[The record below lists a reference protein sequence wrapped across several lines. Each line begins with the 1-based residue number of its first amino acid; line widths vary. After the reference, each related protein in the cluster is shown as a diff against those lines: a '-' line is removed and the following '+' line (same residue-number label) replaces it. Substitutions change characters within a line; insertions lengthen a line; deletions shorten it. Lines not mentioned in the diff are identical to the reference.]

1 MNSETAVAME
11 ENSQK
16 ESVAVIK
23 RAIISVSDKT
33 GLAEFAK
40 RLEACGVEIFS
51 TGGTSRHL
59 VESGVQVKDV
69 ADYTRFPEMM
79 DGRVK
84 TLHPKIFG
92 GILCRRDNSH
102 DLASVEEHGMVPLDL
117 VVVNLYPF
125 AETVARPDCDRTM
138 AIENIDIGGPSL
150 VRAAAKNNAFVTIA
164 TAPSQYAA
172 IVDELESLGGT
183 SQDLRQELMA
193 AAFQHTAEYDQMIA
207 GYFRSPKD
215 SQRAELNPT
224 IEIKMTRKAEL
235 RYGENSHQ
243 AAALYE
249 ITDEPGVS
257 LAHMEQLNGKELSFN
272 NLLDVNSGLNMVS
285 SFEEPAC
292 VVIKHNNP
300 CGAAADGVLSD
311 VVQRAFA
318 GDPVSAFGSIV
329 AINRDVDAATA
340 EMLAA
345 GDYFIEAIVGTGFSD
360 EALEILKTQPKWK
373 KNVRLLKTPM
383 VSPSEPRLDMRRVH
397 GGMLV
402 QQADSLA
409 IDKNGWE
416 FATDHAIS
424 DELQKELAFAWNMV
438 RFVKSNAIVLG
449 KDQALC
455 GVGAGQMSRVDAVR
469 IAIEKAGD
477 LAAGSVLAS
486 DAFFPFPDSIEIA
499 SQAGIAAV
507 IQPGGSVKDGEVIAA
522 CEQFGIPMVL
532 TGRRHFLH

>member
-1 MNSETAVAME
+1 MNSETAVVME
-11 ENSQK
+11 ETSQK

-51 TGGTSRHL
+51 TGGTSKHL
-59 VESGVQVKDV
+59 VQAGVQVRDV
-69 ADYTRFPEMM
+69 SDYTRFPEMM

-92 GILCRRDNSH
+92 GILCRRDNPQ

-125 AETVARPDCDRTM
+125 AETVARPDCDRAM

-164 TAPSQYAA
+164 TSPSQYDA
-172 IVDELESLGGT
+172 IVDELDSLGGT
-183 SQDLRQELMA
+183 SQKLRHELMA

-207 GYFRSPKD
+207 GYFQSAAN
-215 SQRAELNPT
+215 SQPAELKPT
-224 IEIKMTRKAEL
+224 LELKMTRTSEL

-249 ITDEPGVS
+249 ISNEPGVS
-257 LAHMEQLNGKELSFN
+257 LARMEQLNGKELSFN

-300 CGAAADGVLSD
+300 CGAAAGGSLAD
-311 VVQRAFA
+311 VVRRAFA

-329 AINRDVDAATA
+329 AVNREMDVATA
-340 EMLAA
+340 EMLAT
-345 GDYFIEAIVGTGFSD
+345 GDYFIEAIVCTGFND
-360 EALEILKTQPKWK
+360 DALKVLQTQPKWK

-383 VSPSEPRLDMRRVH
+383 VSTVEQRLDMRRVH

-402 QQADSLA
+402 QQADALQ
-409 IDKNGWE
+409 IDPTEWQI
-416 FATDHAIS
+416 ATGDAIS

-449 KDQALC
+449 KNQALC

-469 IAIEKAGD
+469 IAIEKAGG
-477 LAAGSVLAS
+477 LAPGSVLAS

-507 IQPGGSVKDGEVIAA
+507 IQPGGSVKDGEVVAA
-522 CEQFGIPMVL
+522 CKQYGIPMVL